1 VGDHQVLRK
10 NWWYIAAVMVV
21 VSVLASAAHA
31 VSSEAAQE
39 PSPEE
44 LWEAYPLDPGQAG
57 TQSADPAPT
66 PTAAP
71 ARRTDSPA
79 QTAAEADD
87 GGPLVLVLAGVVA
100 AFAVGLGAGDLR
112 RRRRRRAGAAAVA
125 ERTPE
130 PAAAGAAAAMLPPR
144 PMAVPPL
151 PARRFARPHPWPEEA
166 ASTWTC
172 EIDWKPGYI
181 KSGFRAM
188 AAPPGGA
195 RRTRFGQSRPIKWTL
210 MSEPEPP
217 TDEMVE
223 VLRELVTA
231 LTQDGWVRIGPGG
244 PWYAQRFLW
253 AGDRQPRPL
262 VPLKGKE
269 ANA

>member
-1 VGDHQVLRK
+1 MGDDRVLRK
-10 NWWYIAAVMVV
+10 NWCIAAVMVV
-21 VSVLASAAHA
+21 VSVLASAAYA
-31 VSSEAAQE
+31 VSSQAAQE

-57 TQSADPAPT
+57 AQPADPAPT

-71 ARRTDSPA
+71 TRRTGSTA
-79 QTAAEADD
+79 QPAAEADE

-112 RRRRRRAGAAAVA
+112 RRRRRRTGAAPMPAPA
-125 ERTPE
+125 
-130 PAAAGAAAAMLPPR
+130 PAAAALPPR
-144 PMAVPPL
+144 PIAVPPL
-151 PARRFARPHPWPEEA
+151 PARRFGRPHPWPEEA

-181 KSGFRAM
+181 RSGFRAM
-188 AAPPGGA
+188 AAAPGDP
-195 RRTRFGQSRPIKWTL
+195 RRTRFGQSRSIKWTL

-217 TDEMVE
+217 TDELVE

-231 LTQDGWVRIGPGG
+231 LTQAGWERIGPGG

-262 VPLKGKE
+262 APLKGKT
-269 ANA
+269 AHA